1 MEETMYC
8 VLNLYLG
15 TGFRTLYSHVLRRWQ
30 MHTLVNSFFP
40 ADKFLSNEAEI
51 ITLDTNLTNKIIA
64 LYTEYDIRSEEIRKI
79 LVAA

>member
-1 MEETMYC
+1 
-8 VLNLYLG
+8 
-15 TGFRTLYSHVLRRWQ
+15 

-51 ITLDTNLTNKIIA
+51 ITLDTNLTNKIFA
-64 LYTEYDIRSEEIRKI
+64 LYTEYDIRSEKIRKI